1 MVSASHHTGQ
11 EGAGGRGIH
20 IVKLLFGVGHFA
32 YRECCEEEEYFLLS
46 AVDDDMNCDCT
57 S

>member
-1 MVSASHHTGQ
+1 MHTGR

-20 IVKLLFGVGHFA
+20 IVKLVFGVGHFG
-32 YRECCEEEEYFLLS
+32 YGECCEEEECFLLG
-46 AVDDDMNCDCT
+46 AVNDDMDCHCT